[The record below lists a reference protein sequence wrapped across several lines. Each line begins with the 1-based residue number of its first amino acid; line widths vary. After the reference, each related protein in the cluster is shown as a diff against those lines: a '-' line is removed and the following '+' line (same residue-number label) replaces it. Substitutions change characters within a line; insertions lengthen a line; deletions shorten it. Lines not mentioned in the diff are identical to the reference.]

1 MELNLNRVPIKD
13 KKGNVKM
20 YWRWNYIGVNNKPL
34 AITKIN
40 KAKVKEKA
48 QTIIKEIGFIKTSTH
63 EVLLNEAYESFQKR
77 LKYKIREGVIEVGH
91 ARDYGS
97 FYANHI
103 LPYFNNVD
111 IRNIGDKEIN
121 GFVKY
126 LTDKLFQECPS
137 CNEQNS
143 SKDIRCE
150 KCGYNL
156 TPKKDAL
163 EPKTIR
169 KIFNTLSAI
178 LQNQVDPP
186 NRKINRNICKDANWM
201 TMVVT
206 SRTKP
211 ERIDFDYWNMDLMK
225 NIIHNIPRYKVQLI
239 CKILLE
245 CALRPSEARCLTI
258 DDLLNFDASSN
269 LPPIIDINKSVKSGT
284 KKIGD
289 PKTDN
294 GFRQL
299 VISNDLR
306 DEINKYVKTLPKD
319 QKHLFLDKTNSPIRL
334 EAIIRGM
341 DKSLNKLDL
350 TLPIKRK
357 GYFWRHYTASFW
369 AYTSKYKN
377 AIDLAKALG
386 DKSIDF
392 VQENYIALYLKSEKE
407 VENVDYQNKHFNW
420 K

>member
-1 MELNLNRVPIKD
+1 MELNIRPVYLNGKRR
-13 KKGNVKM
+13 
-20 YWRWNYIGVNNKPL
+20 YRWKYIGDDTKPKS
-34 AITKIN
+34 ITKN
-40 KAKVKEKA
+40 TYKECKEKA
-48 QTIIKEIGFIKTSTH
+48 EEKIQEVGFTKFDSQ
-63 EVLLNEAYESFQKR
+63 EVTLNEAYESFYKR

-97 FYANHI
+97 FYTNHI
-103 LPYFNNVD
+103 LPYFSNVD
-111 IRNIGDKEIN
+111 IRKIGEQEIN

-126 LTDKLFQECPS
+126 LTDKLFS
-137 CNEQNS
+137 NDL
-143 SKDIRCE
+143 K
-150 KCGYNL
+150 
-156 TPKKDAL
+156 A
-163 EPKTIR
+163 KTIR

-186 NRKINRNICKDANWM
+186 NRKIKRNICKDANWM

-225 NIIHNIPRYKVQLI
+225 KIIHNIPRYKVQLI

-245 CALRPSEARCLTI
+245 CALRPSEARCLTL
-258 DDLLNFDASSN
+258 DDLLNFDPSSN

-319 QKHLFLDKTNSPIRL
+319 QNYLFLDKTNSPIRL
-334 EAIIRGM
+334 EAIIRGI

-357 GYFWRHYTASFW
+357 GYFFRHYTASFW

-392 VQENYIALYLKSEKE
+392 VQDNYIALYLKSEKE

>member
-1 MELNLNRVPIKD
+1 MELNIRPVYLNGKRRF
-13 KKGNVKM
+13 
-20 YWRWNYIGVNNKPL
+20 RWKYIGNDTKPKS
-34 AITKIN
+34 ITKN
-40 KAKVKEKA
+40 TYKDCKEKA
-48 QTIIKEIGFIKTSTH
+48 EEKIQEVGFTKFDSQEIT
-63 EVLLNEAYESFQKR
+63 LNEAYESFYKR

-97 FYANHI
+97 FYTNHI

-111 IRNIGDKEIN
+111 IRKIGEQEIN

-126 LTDKLFQECPS
+126 LTDKLF
-137 CNEQNS
+137 NNDL
-143 SKDIRCE
+143 K
-150 KCGYNL
+150 
-156 TPKKDAL
+156 A
-163 EPKTIR
+163 KTIR

-186 NRKINRNICKDANWM
+186 NRKIKRNICKDANWM

-211 ERIDFDYWNMDLMK
+211 ERIDFDYWNMDLIK
-225 NIIHNIPRYKVQLI
+225 KIIHNIPRYEVKLI

-245 CALRPSEARCLTI
+245 CALRPSEARCLTL

-319 QKHLFLDKTNSPIRL
+319 QNYLFLDKTNSPIRL
-334 EAIIRGM
+334 EAIIRGI
-341 DKSLNKLDL
+341 DKSLNKLHL

-357 GYFWRHYTASFW
+357 GYFFRHYTASFW

-392 VQENYIALYLKSEKE
+392 VQDNYIALYLKSEKE

>member
-63 EVLLNEAYESFQKR
+63 EVLLNEAYESFEKR

-111 IRNIGDKEIN
+111 IRNLGEQEIN

-126 LTDKLFQECPS
+126 LTDKLFK
-137 CNEQNS
+137 NEL
-143 SKDIRCE
+143 K
-150 KCGYNL
+150 
-156 TPKKDAL
+156 A
-163 EPKTIR
+163 KTIR

-299 VISNDLR
+299 VISKDLS

-341 DKSLNKLDL
+341 DKSLNKLGL

>member
-1 MELNLNRVPIKD
+1 MELNIRPVYLNG
-13 KKGNVKM
+13 KKR
-20 YWRWNYIGVNNKPL
+20 YRWKYIGDDTKPKS
-34 AITKIN
+34 ITKN
-40 KAKVKEKA
+40 TYKECKEKA
-48 QTIIKEIGFIKTSTH
+48 EEKIQEVGFTKFDSQ
-63 EVLLNEAYESFQKR
+63 EVTLNEAYESFYKR

-97 FYANHI
+97 FYTNHI

-111 IRNIGDKEIN
+111 IRKIGEQEIN

-126 LTDKLFQECPS
+126 LTDKLFS
-137 CNEQNS
+137 NDL
-143 SKDIRCE
+143 K
-150 KCGYNL
+150 
-156 TPKKDAL
+156 A
-163 EPKTIR
+163 KTIR

-186 NRKINRNICKDANWM
+186 NRKIKRNICKDANWM

-211 ERIDFDYWNMDLMK
+211 ERIDFDFWNMDLMK
-225 NIIHNIPRYKVQLI
+225 KIIHNIPRYEVQLI

-245 CALRPSEARCLTI
+245 CALRPSEARCLTL
-258 DDLLNFDASSN
+258 DDLLNFDPSSN

-319 QKHLFLDKTNSPIRL
+319 QNYLFLDKTNSPIRL
-334 EAIIRGM
+334 EAIIRGI

-357 GYFWRHYTASFW
+357 GYFFRHYTASFW

-392 VQENYIALYLKSEKE
+392 VQDNYIALYLKSEKE

>member
-63 EVLLNEAYESFQKR
+63 EVLLNEAYESFEKR

-111 IRNIGDKEIN
+111 IRNLGEQEIN

-126 LTDKLFQECPS
+126 LTDKLFK
-137 CNEQNS
+137 NEL
-143 SKDIRCE
+143 K
-150 KCGYNL
+150 
-156 TPKKDAL
+156 A
-163 EPKTIR
+163 KTIR

-341 DKSLNKLDL
+341 DKSLNKLGL

>member
-1 MELNLNRVPIKD
+1 MELNIRPVYLNGKRR
-13 KKGNVKM
+13 
-20 YWRWNYIGVNNKPL
+20 YRWKYIGDDTKPKS
-34 AITKIN
+34 ITKN
-40 KAKVKEKA
+40 TYKECKEKA
-48 QTIIKEIGFIKTSTH
+48 EEKIQEVGFTKFDSQ
-63 EVLLNEAYESFQKR
+63 EVTLNEAYESFYKR

-91 ARDYGS
+91 AKDYGS
-97 FYANHI
+97 FYTNHI

-111 IRNIGDKEIN
+111 IRKIGEQEIN

-126 LTDKLFQECPS
+126 LTDKLFS
-137 CNEQNS
+137 NDL
-143 SKDIRCE
+143 K
-150 KCGYNL
+150 
-156 TPKKDAL
+156 A
-163 EPKTIR
+163 KTIR

-186 NRKINRNICKDANWM
+186 NRKIKRNICKDANWM

-211 ERIDFDYWNMDLMK
+211 ERIDFDYWNMDLIK
-225 NIIHNIPRYKVQLI
+225 KIIHNIPRYEVKLI

-245 CALRPSEARCLTI
+245 CALRPSEARCLTL
-258 DDLLNFDASSN
+258 DDLLNFDPSSN

-319 QKHLFLDKTNSPIRL
+319 QNYLFLDKTNSPIRL
-334 EAIIRGM
+334 EAIIRGI

-357 GYFWRHYTASFW
+357 GYFFRHYTASFW

-392 VQENYIALYLKSEKE
+392 VQDNYIALYLKSEKE

>member
-63 EVLLNEAYESFQKR
+63 EVLLNEAYESFEKR

-111 IRNIGDKEIN
+111 IRNLGEQEIN

-126 LTDKLFQECPS
+126 LTDKLFK
-137 CNEQNS
+137 NEL
-143 SKDIRCE
+143 K
-150 KCGYNL
+150 
-156 TPKKDAL
+156 A
-163 EPKTIR
+163 KTIR

-269 LPPIIDINKSVKSGT
+269 LPPIIDINKSFKSGT

>member
-1 MELNLNRVPIKD
+1 MELNIRPVYLNGKRR
-13 KKGNVKM
+13 
-20 YWRWNYIGVNNKPL
+20 YRWKYIGDDTKPKS
-34 AITKIN
+34 ITKN
-40 KAKVKEKA
+40 TYKECKEKA
-48 QTIIKEIGFIKTSTH
+48 EEKIQEVGFTKFDSQ
-63 EVLLNEAYESFQKR
+63 EVTLNEAYESFYKR

-97 FYANHI
+97 FYTNHI

-111 IRNIGDKEIN
+111 IRKIGEQEIN

-126 LTDKLFQECPS
+126 LTDKLFS
-137 CNEQNS
+137 N
-143 SKDIRCE
+143 
-150 KCGYNL
+150 NL
-156 TPKKDAL
+156 KA
-163 EPKTIR
+163 KTIR

-186 NRKINRNICKDANWM
+186 NRKIKRNICKDANWM

-211 ERIDFDYWNMDLMK
+211 ERIDFDYWNMDLIK
-225 NIIHNIPRYKVQLI
+225 KIIHNIPRYEVKLI

-245 CALRPSEARCLTI
+245 CALRPSEARCLTL

-319 QKHLFLDKTNSPIRL
+319 QNYLFLDKTNSPIRL
-334 EAIIRGM
+334 EAIIRGL

-357 GYFWRHYTASFW
+357 GYFFRHYTASFW

-392 VQENYIALYLKSEKE
+392 VQDNYIALYLKSEKE

>member
-1 MELNLNRVPIKD
+1 MELNLNKVPIKG

-20 YWRWNYIGVNNKPL
+20 YWRWNYIGANNKPL

-63 EVLLNEAYESFQKR
+63 EVLLNEAYESFEKR

-103 LPYFNNVD
+103 FPYFNNVD
-111 IRNIGDKEIN
+111 IRNLGEQEIN

-126 LTDKLFQECPS
+126 LTDKLFK
-137 CNEQNS
+137 NEL
-143 SKDIRCE
+143 K
-150 KCGYNL
+150 
-156 TPKKDAL
+156 A
-163 EPKTIR
+163 KTIR

-206 SRTKP
+206 NRTKP

>member
-63 EVLLNEAYESFQKR
+63 EVLLNEAYESFEKR

-111 IRNIGDKEIN
+111 IRNLGEQEIN

-126 LTDKLFQECPS
+126 LTDKLFK
-137 CNEQNS
+137 NEL
-143 SKDIRCE
+143 K
-150 KCGYNL
+150 
-156 TPKKDAL
+156 A
-163 EPKTIR
+163 KTIR

-350 TLPIKRK
+350 TLPIQRK

>member
-1 MELNLNRVPIKD
+1 MELNIRPVYLNGKRRF
-13 KKGNVKM
+13 
-20 YWRWNYIGVNNKPL
+20 RWKYIGNDTKPKS
-34 AITKIN
+34 ITKN
-40 KAKVKEKA
+40 TYKDCKEKA
-48 QTIIKEIGFIKTSTH
+48 EEKIQEVGFTKFDSQEIT
-63 EVLLNEAYESFQKR
+63 LNEAYESFYKR

-97 FYANHI
+97 FYTNHI

-111 IRNIGDKEIN
+111 IRKIGEQEIN

-126 LTDKLFQECPS
+126 LTDKLF
-137 CNEQNS
+137 NNDL
-143 SKDIRCE
+143 K
-150 KCGYNL
+150 
-156 TPKKDAL
+156 A
-163 EPKTIR
+163 KTIR

-186 NRKINRNICKDANWM
+186 NRKIKRNICKDANWM

-211 ERIDFDYWNMDLMK
+211 ERIDFDYWNMDLIK
-225 NIIHNIPRYKVQLI
+225 KIIHNIPRYEVKLI

-245 CALRPSEARCLTI
+245 CALRPSEARCLTL
-258 DDLLNFDASSN
+258 DDLLNFNASSN

-319 QKHLFLDKTNSPIRL
+319 QNYLFLDKTNSPIRL
-334 EAIIRGM
+334 EAIIRGI
-341 DKSLNKLDL
+341 DKSLKKLDL

-357 GYFWRHYTASFW
+357 GYFFRHYTASFW

-392 VQENYIALYLKSEKE
+392 VQDNYIALYLKSEKE

>member
-1 MELNLNRVPIKD
+1 MELNIRPVYLNGKRR
-13 KKGNVKM
+13 
-20 YWRWNYIGVNNKPL
+20 YRWKYIGDDTKPKS
-34 AITKIN
+34 ITKN
-40 KAKVKEKA
+40 TYKECKEKA
-48 QTIIKEIGFIKTSTH
+48 EEKIQEVGFTKFDSQ
-63 EVLLNEAYESFQKR
+63 EVTLNEAYESFYKR

-97 FYANHI
+97 FYTNHI
-103 LPYFNNVD
+103 LPYFSNVD
-111 IRNIGDKEIN
+111 IRKIGEQEIN

-126 LTDKLFQECPS
+126 LTDKLFS
-137 CNEQNS
+137 NDL
-143 SKDIRCE
+143 K
-150 KCGYNL
+150 
-156 TPKKDAL
+156 A
-163 EPKTIR
+163 KTIR

-186 NRKINRNICKDANWM
+186 NRKIKRNICKDANWM

-211 ERIDFDYWNMDLMK
+211 ERIDFDYWNMDLIK
-225 NIIHNIPRYKVQLI
+225 KIIHNIPRYEVKLI

-245 CALRPSEARCLTI
+245 CALRPSEARCLTL
-258 DDLLNFDASSN
+258 DDLLNFDPSSN

-319 QKHLFLDKTNSPIRL
+319 QNYLFLDKTNSPIRL
-334 EAIIRGM
+334 EAIIRGI

-357 GYFWRHYTASFW
+357 GYFFRHYTASFW

-392 VQENYIALYLKSEKE
+392 VQDNYIALYLKSEKE

>member
-1 MELNLNRVPIKD
+1 MELNIRPVYLNGKRRF
-13 KKGNVKM
+13 
-20 YWRWNYIGVNNKPL
+20 RWKYIGNDTKPKS
-34 AITKIN
+34 ITKN
-40 KAKVKEKA
+40 TYKDCKEKA
-48 QTIIKEIGFIKTSTH
+48 EEKIQEVGFTKFDSQEIT
-63 EVLLNEAYESFQKR
+63 LNEAYESFYKR

-91 ARDYGS
+91 AKDYGS
-97 FYANHI
+97 FYTNHI

-111 IRNIGDKEIN
+111 IRKIGEQEIN

-126 LTDKLFQECPS
+126 LTDKLF
-137 CNEQNS
+137 NNDL
-143 SKDIRCE
+143 K
-150 KCGYNL
+150 
-156 TPKKDAL
+156 A
-163 EPKTIR
+163 KTIR

-186 NRKINRNICKDANWM
+186 NRKIKRNICKDANWM

-211 ERIDFDYWNMDLMK
+211 ERIDFEYWNMDLIK
-225 NIIHNIPRYKVQLI
+225 KIIHNIPRYEVKLI

-245 CALRPSEARCLTI
+245 CALRPSEARCLTL
-258 DDLLNFDASSN
+258 DDLLNFNASSN

-319 QKHLFLDKTNSPIRL
+319 QNYLFLDKTNSPIRL
-334 EAIIRGM
+334 EAIIRGI
-341 DKSLNKLDL
+341 DKSLKKLDL

-357 GYFWRHYTASFW
+357 GYFFRHYTASFW

-392 VQENYIALYLKSEKE
+392 VQDNYIALYLKSEKE

>member
-1 MELNLNRVPIKD
+1 MELNIRPVYLNGKRR
-13 KKGNVKM
+13 
-20 YWRWNYIGVNNKPL
+20 YRWKYIGDDTKPKS
-34 AITKIN
+34 ITKN
-40 KAKVKEKA
+40 TYKECKEKA
-48 QTIIKEIGFIKTSTH
+48 EEKIQEVGFTKFDSQ
-63 EVLLNEAYESFQKR
+63 EVTLNEAYESFYKR

-91 ARDYGS
+91 AKDYGS
-97 FYANHI
+97 FYTNHI
-103 LPYFNNVD
+103 LPYFSNVD
-111 IRNIGDKEIN
+111 IRKIGEQEIN

-126 LTDKLFQECPS
+126 LTDKLFS
-137 CNEQNS
+137 NDL
-143 SKDIRCE
+143 K
-150 KCGYNL
+150 
-156 TPKKDAL
+156 A
-163 EPKTIR
+163 KTIR

-186 NRKINRNICKDANWM
+186 NRKIKRNICKDANWM

-225 NIIHNIPRYKVQLI
+225 KIIHNIPRYKVQLI

-245 CALRPSEARCLTI
+245 CALRPSEARCLTL
-258 DDLLNFDASSN
+258 DDLLNFDPSSN

-319 QKHLFLDKTNSPIRL
+319 QNYLFLDKTNSPIRL
-334 EAIIRGM
+334 EAIIRGI

-357 GYFWRHYTASFW
+357 GYFFRHYTASFW

-392 VQENYIALYLKSEKE
+392 VQDNYIALYLKSEKE

>member
-1 MELNLNRVPIKD
+1 MELNIRPVYLNGKRR
-13 KKGNVKM
+13 
-20 YWRWNYIGVNNKPL
+20 YRWKYIGDDTKPKS
-34 AITKIN
+34 ITKN
-40 KAKVKEKA
+40 TYKECKEKA
-48 QTIIKEIGFIKTSTH
+48 EEKIQEVGFTKFDSQ
-63 EVLLNEAYESFQKR
+63 EVTLNEAYESFCKR
-77 LKYKIREGVIEVGH
+77 LKYKIREGVIEVSH

-97 FYANHI
+97 FYTNHI

-111 IRNIGDKEIN
+111 IRKIGEQEIN

-126 LTDKLFQECPS
+126 LTDKLFS
-137 CNEQNS
+137 NDL
-143 SKDIRCE
+143 K
-150 KCGYNL
+150 
-156 TPKKDAL
+156 A
-163 EPKTIR
+163 KTIR
-169 KIFNTLSAI
+169 KIFNTLSVI

-186 NRKINRNICKDANWM
+186 NRKIKRNICKDANWM

-225 NIIHNIPRYKVQLI
+225 KIIHNIPRYEVQLI

-245 CALRPSEARCLTI
+245 CALRPSEARCLTL
-258 DDLLNFDASSN
+258 DDLLNFDDSSN

-319 QKHLFLDKTNSPIRL
+319 QNYLFLDKTNSPIRL
-334 EAIIRGM
+334 EAIIRGI

-392 VQENYIALYLKSEKE
+392 VQDNYIALYLKSEKE
-407 VENVDYQNKHFNW
+407 VENVDYQNKHFSW

>member
-1 MELNLNRVPIKD
+1 MELNIRPVYLNGKRR
-13 KKGNVKM
+13 
-20 YWRWNYIGVNNKPL
+20 YRWKYIGDDTKPKS
-34 AITKIN
+34 ITKN
-40 KAKVKEKA
+40 TYKECKEKA
-48 QTIIKEIGFIKTSTH
+48 EEKIQEVGFTKFDSQ
-63 EVLLNEAYESFQKR
+63 EVTLNEAYESFYKR
-77 LKYKIREGVIEVGH
+77 LKYKIREGVIEIGH

-97 FYANHI
+97 FYTNHI
-103 LPYFNNVD
+103 LPYFSNVD
-111 IRNIGDKEIN
+111 IRKIGEQEIN

-126 LTDKLFQECPS
+126 LTDKLFS
-137 CNEQNS
+137 NDL
-143 SKDIRCE
+143 K
-150 KCGYNL
+150 
-156 TPKKDAL
+156 A
-163 EPKTIR
+163 KTIR

-186 NRKINRNICKDANWM
+186 NRKIKRNICKDANWM

-211 ERIDFDYWNMDLMK
+211 ERIDFDYWNMDLIK
-225 NIIHNIPRYKVQLI
+225 KIIHNIPRYEVKLI

-245 CALRPSEARCLTI
+245 CALRPSEARCLTL

-319 QKHLFLDKTNSPIRL
+319 QNYLFLDKTNSPIRL
-334 EAIIRGM
+334 EAIIRGI

-357 GYFWRHYTASFW
+357 GYFFRHYTASFW

-392 VQENYIALYLKSEKE
+392 VQDNYIALYLKSEKE

>member
-63 EVLLNEAYESFQKR
+63 EVLLNEAYDSFEKR

-103 LPYFNNVD
+103 FPYFNNVD
-111 IRNIGDKEIN
+111 IRNLGEQEIN

-126 LTDKLFQECPS
+126 LTDKLFK
-137 CNEQNS
+137 NEL
-143 SKDIRCE
+143 K
-150 KCGYNL
+150 
-156 TPKKDAL
+156 A
-163 EPKTIR
+163 KTIR

-341 DKSLNKLDL
+341 DKSLNKLGL

>member
-1 MELNLNRVPIKD
+1 MELNLNKVPIKD

-20 YWRWNYIGVNNKPL
+20 YWRWNYIGANNKPL

-63 EVLLNEAYESFQKR
+63 EVFLNEAYDSFEKR

-111 IRNIGDKEIN
+111 IRNLGEQEIN

-126 LTDKLFQECPS
+126 LTDKLFK
-137 CNEQNS
+137 NEL
-143 SKDIRCE
+143 K
-150 KCGYNL
+150 
-156 TPKKDAL
+156 A
-163 EPKTIR
+163 KTIR

-258 DDLLNFDASSN
+258 DDLLNFDVSSN

>member
-1 MELNLNRVPIKD
+1 MELNIRPVYLNGKRR
-13 KKGNVKM
+13 
-20 YWRWNYIGVNNKPL
+20 YRWKYIGDDTKPKS
-34 AITKIN
+34 ITKN
-40 KAKVKEKA
+40 TYKECKEKA
-48 QTIIKEIGFIKTSTH
+48 EEKIQEVGFTKFDSQ
-63 EVLLNEAYESFQKR
+63 EVTLNEAYESFYKR

-97 FYANHI
+97 FYTNHI
-103 LPYFNNVD
+103 LPYFSNVD
-111 IRNIGDKEIN
+111 IRKIGEQEIN

-126 LTDKLFQECPS
+126 LTDKLFS
-137 CNEQNS
+137 NDL
-143 SKDIRCE
+143 K
-150 KCGYNL
+150 
-156 TPKKDAL
+156 A
-163 EPKTIR
+163 KTIR

-186 NRKINRNICKDANWM
+186 NRKIKRNICKDANWM

-211 ERIDFDYWNMDLMK
+211 ERIDFDFWNMDLMK
-225 NIIHNIPRYKVQLI
+225 KIIHNIPRYEVQLI

-245 CALRPSEARCLTI
+245 CALRPSEARCLTL
-258 DDLLNFDASSN
+258 DDLLNFDPSSN

-319 QKHLFLDKTNSPIRL
+319 QNYLFLDKTNSPIRL
-334 EAIIRGM
+334 EAIIRGI

-357 GYFWRHYTASFW
+357 GYFFRHYTASFW

-392 VQENYIALYLKSEKE
+392 VQDNYIALYLKSEKE

>member
-1 MELNLNRVPIKD
+1 MELNIRPVYLNGKRR
-13 KKGNVKM
+13 
-20 YWRWNYIGVNNKPL
+20 YRWKYIGDDTKPKS
-34 AITKIN
+34 ITKN
-40 KAKVKEKA
+40 TYKECKEKA
-48 QTIIKEIGFIKTSTH
+48 EEKIQEVGFTKFDSQ
-63 EVLLNEAYESFQKR
+63 EVTLNEAYESFYKR
-77 LKYKIREGVIEVGH
+77 LKYKIREGVIEIGH

-97 FYANHI
+97 FYTNHI

-111 IRNIGDKEIN
+111 IRKIGEQEIN

-126 LTDKLFQECPS
+126 LTDKLFS
-137 CNEQNS
+137 NDL
-143 SKDIRCE
+143 K
-150 KCGYNL
+150 
-156 TPKKDAL
+156 A
-163 EPKTIR
+163 KTIR

-186 NRKINRNICKDANWM
+186 NRKIKRNICKDANWM

-211 ERIDFDYWNMDLMK
+211 ERIDFDFWNMDLMK
-225 NIIHNIPRYKVQLI
+225 KIIHNIPRYEVQLI

-245 CALRPSEARCLTI
+245 CALRPSEARCLTL
-258 DDLLNFDASSN
+258 DDLLNFDPSSN

-319 QKHLFLDKTNSPIRL
+319 QNYLFLDKTNSPIRL
-334 EAIIRGM
+334 EAIIRGI

-357 GYFWRHYTASFW
+357 GYFFRHYTASFW

-392 VQENYIALYLKSEKE
+392 VQDNYIALYLKSEKE

>member
-63 EVLLNEAYESFQKR
+63 EVLLNEAYESFEKR

-111 IRNIGDKEIN
+111 IRNLGEQEIN

-126 LTDKLFQECPS
+126 LTDKLFK
-137 CNEQNS
+137 NEL
-143 SKDIRCE
+143 K
-150 KCGYNL
+150 
-156 TPKKDAL
+156 A
-163 EPKTIR
+163 KTIR

>member
-1 MELNLNRVPIKD
+1 MELNLNKVPIKD

-20 YWRWNYIGVNNKPL
+20 YWRWNYIGANNKPL

-63 EVLLNEAYESFQKR
+63 EVLLNEAYESFEKR

-111 IRNIGDKEIN
+111 IRNLGEQEIN

-126 LTDKLFQECPS
+126 LTDKLFK
-137 CNEQNS
+137 NEL
-143 SKDIRCE
+143 K
-150 KCGYNL
+150 
-156 TPKKDAL
+156 A
-163 EPKTIR
+163 KTIR

-258 DDLLNFDASSN
+258 DDLLNFDVSSN

>member
-1 MELNLNRVPIKD
+1 MELNIRPVYLNGKRRF
-13 KKGNVKM
+13 
-20 YWRWNYIGVNNKPL
+20 RWKYIGNDTKPKS
-34 AITKIN
+34 ITKN
-40 KAKVKEKA
+40 TYKDCKEKA
-48 QTIIKEIGFIKTSTH
+48 EEKIQEVGFTKFDSQEIT
-63 EVLLNEAYESFQKR
+63 LNEAYESFYKR

-91 ARDYGS
+91 AKDYGS
-97 FYANHI
+97 FYTNHI

-111 IRNIGDKEIN
+111 IRKIGEQEIN

-126 LTDKLFQECPS
+126 LTDKLF
-137 CNEQNS
+137 NNDL
-143 SKDIRCE
+143 K
-150 KCGYNL
+150 
-156 TPKKDAL
+156 A
-163 EPKTIR
+163 KTIR

-186 NRKINRNICKDANWM
+186 NRKIKRNICKDANWM

-211 ERIDFDYWNMDLMK
+211 ERIDFDYWNMDLIK
-225 NIIHNIPRYKVQLI
+225 KIIHNIPRYEVKLI

-245 CALRPSEARCLTI
+245 CALRPSEARCLTL
-258 DDLLNFDASSN
+258 DDLLNFDDSSN

-319 QKHLFLDKTNSPIRL
+319 QNYLFLDKTNSPIRL
-334 EAIIRGM
+334 EAIIRGI
-341 DKSLNKLDL
+341 DKSLNKLHL

-357 GYFWRHYTASFW
+357 GYFFRHYTASFW

-392 VQENYIALYLKSEKE
+392 VQDNYIALYLKSEKE

>member
-63 EVLLNEAYESFQKR
+63 EVLLNEAYDSFEKR

-111 IRNIGDKEIN
+111 IRNLGEQEIN

-126 LTDKLFQECPS
+126 LTDKLFK
-137 CNEQNS
+137 NEL
-143 SKDIRCE
+143 K
-150 KCGYNL
+150 
-156 TPKKDAL
+156 A
-163 EPKTIR
+163 KTIR

-341 DKSLNKLDL
+341 DKSLNKLGL